1 MPNSQ
6 TPYLLTQMARY
17 IDRDYFEYLVKTYEG
32 NRYVKH
38 FSCWNQ
44 LMVLFWSQLTT
55 RRSLR
60 DIVCSLRVHRD
71 KLYRLGMGRN
81 ISKSTLAEA
90 NANRNVS
97 IFRELAVRMMQ
108 KVSAIDVVDTEL
120 REIADAFNVA
130 GFFAGDSSTVQLN
143 MTLFSWSSPR
153 QGYGG
158 IKMHT
163 LFDLLRSVPALVMVT
178 GHEEGDQIFMD
189 DYPYQKGCLYVFD
202 KAYVKARSLFHIASE
217 GAFFIVRRKSD
228 LDISVEEHIA
238 LDAGNGVM
246 ADQIV
251 SFKGSKT
258 GKGYPG
264 KLRMVTFYART
275 KNETFVF
282 LTNNLAIPAH
292 IIAELYLRRWDIE
305 QFFRWIKQHLYIQNF
320 YGRSVNA
327 VCIQIYVAVITFCVI
342 CLIADRYRPPV
353 TRYELLRILGTAL
366 FEKRE
371 LPDILEKLTLSDNR
385 QHEETEFFGMKSLFD

>member
-1 MPNSQ
+1 
-6 TPYLLTQMARY
+6 MARY

-81 ISKSTLAEA
+81 ISRSTLAEA
-90 NANRNVS
+90 NANRNVA

-108 KVSAIDVVDTEL
+108 KVSAIDVVDNEL
-120 REIADAFNVA
+120 REIADAFSIA
-130 GFFAGDSSTVQLN
+130 GFFAGDSSTVRLN

-178 GHEEGDQIFMD
+178 GHEEGDQIFMG

-202 KAYVKARSLFHIASE
+202 KAYVKARSLFHIASQD
-217 GAFFIVRRKSD
+217 AFFIVRRKSD

-238 LDAGNGVM
+238 LDADNGVM

-251 SFKGSKT
+251 SFRGSKT
-258 GKGYPG
+258 GKGYPE
-264 KLRMVTFYART
+264 KLRMVTFYARI

-282 LTNNLAIPAH
+282 LTNNLDIPAH

-371 LPDILEKLTLSDNR
+371 LPDIIEKLTLSDNR
-385 QHEETEFFGMKSLFD
+385 LHEETVFFGMKSLFD

>member
-1 MPNSQ
+1 
-6 TPYLLTQMARY
+6 MARY

-90 NANRNVS
+90 NANRNVA

-143 MTLFSWSSPR
+143 MTLFSWSSPK

-238 LDAGNGVM
+238 LDADNGVM

-251 SFKGSKT
+251 SFRGSKT

-353 TRYELLRILGTAL
+353 TRYELLRILETAL

-385 QHEETEFFGMKSLFD
+385 QHEDIEFFGMKSLFD

>member
-1 MPNSQ
+1 
-6 TPYLLTQMARY
+6 MARY

-90 NANRNVS
+90 NANRNVA

-143 MTLFSWSSPR
+143 ITLFSWSSPR

-353 TRYELLRILGTAL
+353 TRYELLRILETAL